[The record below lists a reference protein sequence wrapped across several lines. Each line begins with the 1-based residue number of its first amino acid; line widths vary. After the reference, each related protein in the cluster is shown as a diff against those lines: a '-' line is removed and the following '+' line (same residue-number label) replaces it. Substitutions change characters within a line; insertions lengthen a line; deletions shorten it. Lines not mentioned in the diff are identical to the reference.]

1 MKALNFKWIDSVIL
15 LRQKIDLRGAIT
27 KVRFISIIIKITI
40 ILVIGVGFV
49 LRAINLN
56 YNTPFLDEATYIM
69 LGLPALHGDF
79 FQLTE
84 AVYWVG
90 GWPYSYPVFAA
101 ILYKIGGIVA
111 SRFGSAIVG
120 TITIFFIYTF
130 TKNLR
135 FYSSS
140 RDNQVSGLVGAA
152 LFATAA
158 VPLYLSRTALY
169 DALSYLFF
177 AAGLVLLQATC
188 KKYQRTYAVF
198 SACLFFA
205 SFITKYITGIYLP
218 FIVLFVLLQI
228 KKTSSGRHRLILMRE
243 FIFVLCFLI
252 VMYGLINFDGLRSF
266 MSTNAATTG
275 TSVANILNSFWY
287 PSRLLFLLA
296 LGGGWFLFDN
306 RRSKVLILYAAAAV
320 PLIAH
325 IVIRN
330 SDAATQ
336 SSFLSLVFLIPIAGW
351 LLTELVR
358 WNKVVSVVVIVTL
371 IGVNYATARGV
382 LADIESAWPNSSG
395 SIAYLRSR
403 VTRADRL
410 LAEGDDIYALGLFG
424 QVTPEHITGPFVFT
438 YGVHEGTEAYIAAL
452 TDKHF
457 RFVELEGIYFS
468 ESDILKIETQLSI
481 NYALVWDDD
490 TIQIYE
496 RFAP

>member
-1 MKALNFKWIDSVIL
+1 
-15 LRQKIDLRGAIT
+15 
-27 KVRFISIIIKITI
+27 
-40 ILVIGVGFV
+40 
-49 LRAINLN
+49 
-56 YNTPFLDEATYIM
+56 
-69 LGLPALHGDF
+69 
-79 FQLTE
+79 
-84 AVYWVG
+84 
-90 GWPYSYPVFAA
+90 
-101 ILYKIGGIVA
+101 
-111 SRFGSAIVG
+111 
-120 TITIFFIYTF
+120 
-130 TKNLR
+130 
-135 FYSSS
+135 
-140 RDNQVSGLVGAA
+140 
-152 LFATAA
+152 
-158 VPLYLSRTALY
+158 
-169 DALSYLFF
+169 
-177 AAGLVLLQATC
+177 
-188 KKYQRTYAVF
+188 
-198 SACLFFA
+198 
-205 SFITKYITGIYLP
+205 
-218 FIVLFVLLQI
+218 
-228 KKTSSGRHRLILMRE
+228 MRE